1 MVPLGRGRPMAER
14 QAAIGARPPPAG
26 DPDTVGRDDERAGL
40 IGRLLAFVAH
50 RRFEPGDRL
59 PSERELAERFGVG
72 RNAVREAVAVL
83 ETLRMVERRPNS
95 GIYLREVGRQGSLD
109 ALVLQADLGVPLT
122 EAEVTEVVELRRI
135 LELQAARLAC
145 ERRRDTDIDRLDA
158 VLAAGESTIAAGGN
172 LADCDAEFHLAVAE
186 ATGNHVLLRVV
197 NSFYLLSRARRRHY
211 FADGTRAPTSQ
222 AQHAAMRDAIATR
235 DAQRAGALMGQHLQ
249 GVESYWRELLQR
261 RADRA

>member
-1 MVPLGRGRPMAER
+1 MAFGGRRPVAETEAGI
-14 QAAIGARPPPAG
+14 QARPAPEG
-26 DPDTVGRDDERAGL
+26 DTAAPRREDERAGL

-72 RNAVREAVAVL
+72 RNAVREAIAVL
-83 ETLRMVERRPNS
+83 ETVRMVERRPNS

-109 ALVLQADLGVPLT
+109 ALVLQAELGVPLT
-122 EAEVTEVVELRRI
+122 EAEVAEVVELRGI
-135 LELQAARLAC
+135 LELQAVRLAC
-145 ERRRDTDIDRLDA
+145 ERRRDADIERLDR
-158 VLAAGESTIAAGGN
+158 VLAAGEATIAARGN
-172 LADCDAEFHLAVAE
+172 LADRDAEFHLAVAE
-186 ATGNHVLLRVV
+186 ATGNRVLLRVV

-222 AQHAAMRDAIATR
+222 AQHAAMRDAIVAG
-235 DAQRAGALMGQHLQ
+235 DADRAAALLGQHLQ

-261 RADRA
+261 RADHRA

>member
-1 MVPLGRGRPMAER
+1 MAER

-135 LELQAARLAC
+135 LELQAVRLAC

-172 LADCDAEFHLAVAE
+172 LAGRDAEFHLAVAE

-222 AQHAAMRDAIATR
+222 AQHAAMRDAIAAR

>member
-1 MVPLGRGRPMAER
+1 LNPATACPPNANWPSASAS
-14 QAAIGARPPPAG
+14 AATPCAR
-26 DPDTVGRDDERAGL
+26 RRRAGNAAD
-40 IGRLLAFVAH
+40 GRAPAELRH
-50 RRFEPGDRL
+50 L
-59 PSERELAERFGVG
+59 PARG
-72 RNAVREAVAVL
+72 
-83 ETLRMVERRPNS
+83 
-95 GIYLREVGRQGSLD
+95 GRQGSLD

-122 EAEVTEVVELRRI
+122 EAEVAEVVELRRI
-135 LELQAARLAC
+135 LELQAVRLAC

-172 LADCDAEFHLAVAE
+172 LAGRDAEFHLAVAE

-222 AQHAAMRDAIATR
+222 AQHAAMRDAIAAR
-235 DAQRAGALMGQHLQ
+235 DAQRAVALMGQHLQ